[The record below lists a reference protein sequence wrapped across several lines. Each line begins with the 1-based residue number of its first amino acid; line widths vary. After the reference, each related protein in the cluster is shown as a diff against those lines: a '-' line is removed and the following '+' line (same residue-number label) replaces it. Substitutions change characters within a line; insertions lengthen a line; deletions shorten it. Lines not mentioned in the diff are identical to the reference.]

1 MEKRRFGPKTT
12 MKGLPKASVAKINF
26 LSLPKEV
33 ETSFD
38 TGYGEHNNSKWE
50 IEIELLEHPNQE
62 PGVMV
67 WQTTAQVIRIEIMNL
82 IKMVNNK
89 PKAKENLE
97 DLLKDL
103 QGCKWNIESDENG
116 VINLAE
122 L

>member
-1 MEKRRFGPKTT
+1 
-12 MKGLPKASVAKINF
+12 
-26 LSLPKEV
+26 
-33 ETSFD
+33 
-38 TGYGEHNNSKWE
+38 
-50 IEIELLEHPNQE
+50 
-62 PGVMV
+62 
-67 WQTTAQVIRIEIMNL
+67 MNL

>member
-12 MKGLPKASVAKINF
+12 MKGLPKASTARVNF
-26 LSLPKEV
+26 LTLPKEV

-38 TGYGEHNNSKWE
+38 TGYGKNNNSKWE

-67 WQTTAQVIRIEIMNL
+67 WQTTAQVIRIEIMGL
-82 IKMVNNK
+82 IHPLGTQDKV
-89 PKAKENLE
+89 
-97 DLLKDL
+97 LLTDFKSSE
-103 QGCKWNIESDENG
+103 WNIESDENG
-116 VINLAE
+116 IINIVE

>member
-1 MEKRRFGPKTT
+1 MEQRRFGPKTT

-82 IKMVNNK
+82 INRQDNQ

-103 QGCKWNIESDENG
+103 QGCEWNIESDENG

>member
-12 MKGLPKASVAKINF
+12 MKGLPKASTARVNF
-26 LSLPKEV
+26 LTLPKEV

-38 TGYGEHNNSKWE
+38 TGYGKNNNSKWE

-67 WQTTAQVIRIEIMNL
+67 WQTTAQVIRIEIMGL
-82 IKMVNNK
+82 IHPLGKQDKV
-89 PKAKENLE
+89 
-97 DLLKDL
+97 LLTDFKSSE
-103 QGCKWNIESDENG
+103 WSIESDENG
-116 VINLAE
+116 IINIVE

>member
-1 MEKRRFGPKTT
+1 MSEKRRFGPKTT

-33 ETSFD
+33 ETGFD

-50 IEIELLEHPNQE
+50 MEIDLLEHPNQD

-67 WQTTAQVIRIEIMNL
+67 WQTTAEVIRKDIMTL
-82 IKMVNNK
+82 VQISTT
-89 PKAKENLE
+89 KELPA
-97 DLLKDL
+97 LTKDL
-103 QGCKWNIESDENG
+103 FQKNYWSIEADESG
-116 VINLAE
+116 VINLVE